1 MPPES
6 RSESELTI
14 PTDLISEV
22 QNQLPVAGADFQIE
36 GWKPSIMSRMFGF
49 LDRRLGI
56 ARTGHIQSSFS
67 Q

>member
-22 QNQLPVAGADFQIE
+22 QNQLPVAGADFKIE

-49 LDRRLGI
+49 LDRRS
-56 ARTGHIQSSFS
+56 RD
-67 Q
+67 